1 MNLFFSAIKGVN
13 FLEGIAKLDVII
25 LFSLMGIIAVFL
37 IIGWIICLKILSDKK
52 KFERPYTAF
61 SHVTLT
67 YTSVL
72 FSTIIFLLNLGYL
85 RFFSLLVVVPYLFIY
100 VVVCGSFGK
109 FADYYPKRLIT
120 VNRLVHISFILP
132 NLFCPD
138 YIDNNQWAFCR
149 LIPLKSESTFLVFVY
164 ITFAL
169 IIVHLS
175 LLVFQIIL
183 ITMEHKNVK
192 KILAVKKAEY
202 DALNKRDETGKFNF

>member
-1 MNLFFSAIKGVN
+1 M
-13 FLEGIAKLDVII
+13 EGIAKLDVII
-25 LFSLMGIIAVFL
+25 LFSLMGIIALFL

-52 KFERPYTAF
+52 KFERPYIPFA
-61 SHVTLT
+61 HVTLT

-72 FSTIIFLLNLGYL
+72 FSTIIYLLNLGYL
-85 RFFSLLVVVPYLFIY
+85 RFFALLVVLPYLFIFA
-100 VVVCGSFGK
+100 VVCGSFGK

-138 YIDNNQWAFCR
+138 YIDNNQWVLCR
-149 LIPLKSESTFLVFVY
+149 LIPLKSESAFLVFVY

-169 IIVHLS
+169 IILHIA
-175 LLVFQIIL
+175 LLVFQIVL
-183 ITMEHKNVK
+183 ITIEHKNVK

-202 DALNKRDETGKFNF
+202 DALNKRDEPGKFNF